1 MASKIFQWHF
11 TILNHTNMIHSH
23 IRGLFLLL
31 IFFSLLF
38 LITALF
44 LCAHWVYSHCLLST
58 AAAMANATPP
68 GSSLGLDPNAINNL
82 PIILHTKGE
91 ETECCICLGVF
102 EDEEMVKVL
111 PQCNHV
117 YHSQCVDK
125 WLGSQSSCPL
135 CRACLNPFT
144 SPLLTRTR
152 L

>member
-1 MASKIFQWHF
+1 
-11 TILNHTNMIHSH
+11 
-23 IRGLFLLL
+23 
-31 IFFSLLF
+31 
-38 LITALF
+38 
-44 LCAHWVYSHCLLST
+44 
-58 AAAMANATPP
+58 MANATPP

-82 PIILHTKGE
+82 PIILYTKGE

-144 SPLLTRTR
+144 SPLL
-152 L
+152 

>member
-23 IRGLFLLL
+23 TRGLFLLL

-38 LITALF
+38 LITTLF

-68 GSSLGLDPNAINNL
+68 G
-82 PIILHTKGE
+82 
-91 ETECCICLGVF
+91 VF
-102 EDEEMVKVL
+102 EEEEMVKVL

-144 SPLLTRTR
+144 SPLQ
-152 L
+152 

>member
-38 LITALF
+38 LITTLF

-58 AAAMANATPP
+58 ADAMANATPP
-68 GSSLGLDPNAINNL
+68 
-82 PIILHTKGE
+82 
-91 ETECCICLGVF
+91 
-102 EDEEMVKVL
+102 DEEMVKVL

-152 L
+152 FRKGKNPGPLLPPRSLL